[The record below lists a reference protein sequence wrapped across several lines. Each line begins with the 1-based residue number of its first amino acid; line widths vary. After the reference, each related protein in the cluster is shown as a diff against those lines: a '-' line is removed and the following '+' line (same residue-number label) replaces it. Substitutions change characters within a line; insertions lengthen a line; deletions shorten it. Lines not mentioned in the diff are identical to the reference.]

1 MKKWMTKALLVLA
14 GFGVLA
20 FMEGCYPDNSLT
32 ISQADVVLTG
42 YNDSVNFQSL
52 HTYYMPDTIFVRRAD
67 TTDKTPVENQH
78 EYLAE
83 IAKQMQTMGYQRFT
97 EADTVGGKEPDVE
110 LVVSALQKTYVSG
123 GWYYPGYPGWGGGW
137 YPWWPGWGW
146 YYPPYYYP
154 PIPWYSEYKTGTLL
168 IEMMNK
174 NDYDIVKGDTVARV
188 YWNGALNGILEGSNI
203 KTRVLNGIDQIFKQ
217 SPEIKTSGSSK

>member
-32 ISQADVVLTG
+32 VSQADVVLTG
-42 YNDSVNFQSL
+42 YNDSVDFQSL

-67 TTDKTPVENQH
+67 TTNKAPVEYQAD
-78 EYLAE
+78 YLNR
-83 IAKQMQTMGYQRFT
+83 IAQQMQAMGYQRFT
-97 EADTVGGKEPDVE
+97 LADTVGGKEPDVE
-110 LVVSALQKTYVSG
+110 LIVSALEKTYVSG
-123 GWYYPGYPGWGGGW
+123 GWYYPSYPGWGW
-137 YPWWPGWGW
+137 YDPWFPGWGW

-168 IEMMNK
+168 LEMMNK
-174 NDYDIVKGDTVARV
+174 NDYDVVKGDTVARV
-188 YWNGALNGILEGSNI
+188 YWNGALNGILQGSNI
-203 KTRVLNGIDQIFKQ
+203 KTRVLDGIDQIFKQ
-217 SPEIKTSGSSK
+217 SPEIKTSSK